1 MKIVDLHTHTTASDG
16 SYTPT
21 ELVKYAKQKGLS
33 AIAITDHDTV
43 AGVEEASME
52 GEELGIRVIPGAELS
67 TRVDDCDVH
76 MTSLFINCKNKRLIK
91 RLDDMAASR
100 QERNYKMVDKLH
112 EAGFQID
119 RRDLDA
125 LGEGKILARGHI
137 AQILIARGYATEL
150 KEALRKYLSKGTPGY
165 VQKEVLSPEECIQ
178 LVHDAGGLIFVAH
191 LHQIDPQDPEHC
203 KDVAR
208 RLIRMGADGLE
219 TQYCEFDDE
228 WRQATEQIAQECGC
242 LRSGGSDFHG
252 AMKKGLDL
260 ACGYGDL
267 QVPYTFLE
275 AMDAE
280 LARRKNERQ
289 VIEST
294 KPPAMLGRMV

>member
-280 LARRKNERQ
+280 LARRQN
-289 VIEST
+289 
-294 KPPAMLGRMV
+294 

>member
-280 LARRKNERQ
+280 LARRKNERH
-289 VIEST
+289 VIKTCKNQT
-294 KPPAMLGRMV
+294 KC

>member
-76 MTSLFINCKNKRLIK
+76 MTSLFINCKNKQLIK

-203 KDVAR
+203 RDVAR

-228 WRQATEQIAQECGC
+228 WRQTTEQIAQECGC

-252 AMKKGLDL
+252 TMKKGLDL

-267 QVPYTFLE
+267 QVPYAFLE

-280 LARRKNERQ
+280 LAQRQKSERQ
-289 VIEST
+289 T
-294 KPPAMLGRMV
+294 NKTCKN

>member
-1 MKIVDLHTHTTASDG
+1 MKIVDLHAHTTASDG

-21 ELVKYAKQKGLS
+21 ELVRYAKKKGLS

-43 AGVEEASME
+43 AGVEEASIE
-52 GEELGIRVIPGAELS
+52 GRKLGIRVIPGAELS
-67 TRVDDCDVH
+67 TRMDDCDVH
-76 MTSLFINCKNKRLIK
+76 MTSLFINCKNKQLIK

-119 RRDLDA
+119 RSDLDA

-165 VQKEVLSPEECIQ
+165 VQKEVLPPEECIQ

-203 KDVAR
+203 RDVAR

-280 LARRKNERQ
+280 LARRQNERH
-289 VIEST
+289 VIKT
-294 KPPAMLGRMV
+294 CKN

>member
-1 MKIVDLHTHTTASDG
+1 MKIVDLHAHTTASDG

-21 ELVKYAKQKGLS
+21 ELVRYAKKKGLS
-33 AIAITDHDTV
+33 AIAITDHDTI
-43 AGVEEASME
+43 AGVEEASIE
-52 GEELGIRVIPGAELS
+52 GRKLGIRVIPGAELS
-67 TRVDDCDVH
+67 TRMDDCDVH
-76 MTSLFINCKNKRLIK
+76 MTSLFINCKNEQLIK

-119 RRDLDA
+119 RSDLDA

-150 KEALRKYLSKGTPGY
+150 KEALRKYLSKCTPGY

-280 LARRKNERQ
+280 LARRQNERQ
-289 VIEST
+289 VIKTCKNQT
-294 KPPAMLGRMV
+294 KC

>member
-1 MKIVDLHTHTTASDG
+1 MA
-16 SYTPT
+16 
-21 ELVKYAKQKGLS
+21 
-33 AIAITDHDTV
+33 
-43 AGVEEASME
+43 EEASIE
-52 GEELGIRVIPGAELS
+52 GRKLGIRVIPGAELS
-67 TRVDDCDVH
+67 TRMDDCDVH
-76 MTSLFINCKNKRLIK
+76 MTSLFINCKNEQLIK

-119 RRDLDA
+119 RSDLDA

-165 VQKEVLSPEECIQ
+165 VQKEVLLPEECIQ

-228 WRQATEQIAQECGC
+228 WRKATEQIAQECGC

-252 AMKKGLDL
+252 TMKKGLDL

-267 QVPYTFLE
+267 QVPYAFLE

-280 LARRKNERQ
+280 LARRQNERQ
-289 VIEST
+289 VIET
-294 KPPAMLGRMV
+294 CKN

>member
-1 MKIVDLHTHTTASDG
+1 MKIVDLHAHTTASDG

-21 ELVKYAKQKGLS
+21 ELVRHAKGKGLS

-43 AGVEEASME
+43 GGVEEASIE
-52 GEELGIRVIPGAELS
+52 GERLGIRVVPGVELS

-76 MTSLFINCKNKRLIK
+76 MVSLFINCKNNQLIK
-91 RLDDMAASR
+91 RLNDMTASR
-100 QERNYKMVDKLH
+100 RERNYKMVDKLH
-112 EAGFQID
+112 EAGFRID
-119 RRDLDA
+119 RSDLEA

-165 VQKEVLSPEECIQ
+165 VQKEVLPPEECIR

-203 KDVAR
+203 KEIAR
-208 RLIRMGADGLE
+208 RLIYMGADGLE
-219 TQYCEFDDE
+219 TQYCEFDDT
-228 WRQATEQIAQECGC
+228 WREATEQIAQEYGC

-252 AMKKGLDL
+252 TMKKGLDL
-260 ACGYGDL
+260 ASGYGDL

-280 LARRKNERQ
+280 LTRRGKNERQ
-289 VIEST
+289 TIKTCKNHTEY
-294 KPPAMLGRMV
+294 

>member
-1 MKIVDLHTHTTASDG
+1 MKIVDLHAHTTASDG

-21 ELVKYAKQKGLS
+21 ELVRYAKKKGLS

-43 AGVEEASME
+43 AGVEEAS
-52 GEELGIRVIPGAELS
+52 I
-67 TRVDDCDVH
+67 DDCDVH
-76 MTSLFINCKNKRLIK
+76 MTSLFINCKNEQLIK

-119 RRDLDA
+119 RSDLDA

-228 WRQATEQIAQECGC
+228 WREATEQIAQECGC

-252 AMKKGLDL
+252 TMKKGLDL

-267 QVPYTFLE
+267 QVPYAFLE

-280 LARRKNERQ
+280 LARKQNERQ
-289 VIEST
+289 VI
-294 KPPAMLGRMV
+294 

>member
-1 MKIVDLHTHTTASDG
+1 MKIVDLHAHTTASDG
-16 SYTPT
+16 SYTPA
-21 ELVKYAKQKGLS
+21 ELVRYAKKKGLS
-33 AIAITDHDTV
+33 AIAITDHDTI
-43 AGVEEASME
+43 AGVEEASIE
-52 GEELGIRVIPGAELS
+52 GRKLGIRVIPGAELS
-67 TRVDDCDVH
+67 TRMDDCDVH
-76 MTSLFINCKNKRLIK
+76 MTSLFINCKNEQLIK

-119 RRDLDA
+119 RSDLDA

-280 LARRKNERQ
+280 LARRQK
-289 VIEST
+289 
-294 KPPAMLGRMV
+294 

>member
-1 MKIVDLHTHTTASDG
+1 MKIVDLHAHTTASDG

-21 ELVKYAKQKGLS
+21 ELVRYAKKKGLS
-33 AIAITDHDTV
+33 AIAITDHDTI
-43 AGVEEASME
+43 AGVEEASIE
-52 GEELGIRVIPGAELS
+52 GRKLGIRVIPGAELS
-67 TRVDDCDVH
+67 TRMDDCDVH
-76 MTSLFINCKNKRLIK
+76 MTSLFINCKNKQLIK

-112 EAGFQID
+112 EAGVQID
-119 RRDLDA
+119 RSDLDA

-203 KDVAR
+203 RDVAR

-228 WRQATEQIAQECGC
+228 WREATEQIAQECGC

-252 AMKKGLDL
+252 TMKKGLDL
-260 ACGYGDL
+260 ACGYGNL
-267 QVPYTFLE
+267 QVPYAFLE

-280 LARRKNERQ
+280 LAQRQKSERQ
-289 VIEST
+289 T
-294 KPPAMLGRMV
+294 NKTCKN

>member
-76 MTSLFINCKNKRLIK
+76 MISLFINCKNKRLIK

-280 LARRKNERQ
+280 LARRKNERH
-289 VIEST
+289 VIKTCKNQT
-294 KPPAMLGRMV
+294 KC

>member
-1 MKIVDLHTHTTASDG
+1 MKIVDLHAHTTASDG

-21 ELVKYAKQKGLS
+21 ELVRYAKKKGLS
-33 AIAITDHDTV
+33 AIAITDHDTI
-43 AGVEEASME
+43 AGVEEASIE
-52 GEELGIRVIPGAELS
+52 GRKLGIRVIPGAELS
-67 TRVDDCDVH
+67 TRMDDCDVH
-76 MTSLFINCKNKRLIK
+76 MTSLFINCKNKQLIK

-203 KDVAR
+203 RDVAR

-252 AMKKGLDL
+252 TMKKGLDL

-280 LARRKNERQ
+280 LARRKNERH
-289 VIEST
+289 VIKT
-294 KPPAMLGRMV
+294 CKNQIKC

>member
-1 MKIVDLHTHTTASDG
+1 MKIVDLHAHTTASDG

-21 ELVKYAKQKGLS
+21 ELVRYAKKKGLS

-43 AGVEEASME
+43 AGVEEASIE
-52 GEELGIRVIPGAELS
+52 GRKLGIRVIPGAELS
-67 TRVDDCDVH
+67 TRMDDCDVH
-76 MTSLFINCKNKRLIK
+76 MTSLFINCKNKQLIK

-119 RRDLDA
+119 RSDLDA

-203 KDVAR
+203 RDVAR

-228 WRQATEQIAQECGC
+228 WRQTTEQIAQECGC

-252 AMKKGLDL
+252 TMKKGLDL

-267 QVPYTFLE
+267 QVPYAFLE

-280 LARRKNERQ
+280 LARRQNERQ
-289 VIEST
+289 VI
-294 KPPAMLGRMV
+294 

>member
-112 EAGFQID
+112 EEGFQIE

-280 LARRKNERQ
+280 LARRKNERH
-289 VIEST
+289 VIKT
-294 KPPAMLGRMV
+294 CKN

>member
-1 MKIVDLHTHTTASDG
+1 MKIVDLHAHTTASDG

-21 ELVKYAKQKGLS
+21 ELVRDAKKKGLS
-33 AIAITDHDTV
+33 AIAITDHDTI
-43 AGVEEASME
+43 AGVEEAFIE
-52 GEELGIRVIPGAELS
+52 GRKLGIRVIPGAELS
-67 TRVDDCDVH
+67 TRMDDCDVH
-76 MTSLFINCKNKRLIK
+76 MTSLFINCKNEQLIK

-119 RRDLDA
+119 RSDLDA

-150 KEALRKYLSKGTPGY
+150 KEALRTYLSKGTPGY

-252 AMKKGLDL
+252 VMKKGLDL

-280 LARRKNERQ
+280 LARRQK
-289 VIEST
+289 
-294 KPPAMLGRMV
+294 

>member
-1 MKIVDLHTHTTASDG
+1 MKIVDLHAHTTASDG

-21 ELVKYAKQKGLS
+21 ELVRYAKKKGLS

-43 AGVEEASME
+43 AGVEEASIE
-52 GEELGIRVIPGAELS
+52 GRKLGIRVIPGAELS
-67 TRVDDCDVH
+67 TRMDDCDVH
-76 MTSLFINCKNKRLIK
+76 MTSLFINCKNKQLIK

-203 KDVAR
+203 RDVAR

-280 LARRKNERQ
+280 LARRKNERH
-289 VIEST
+289 VIKT
-294 KPPAMLGRMV
+294 CKN

>member
-1 MKIVDLHTHTTASDG
+1 MKIVDLHAHTTASDG

-21 ELVKYAKQKGLS
+21 ELVRYAKKKGLS

-43 AGVEEASME
+43 AGVEEASIE
-52 GEELGIRVIPGAELS
+52 GRKLGIRVIPGAELS
-67 TRVDDCDVH
+67 TRMDDCDVH
-76 MTSLFINCKNKRLIK
+76 MTSLFINCKNKQLIK

-119 RRDLDA
+119 RSDLDA

-165 VQKEVLSPEECIQ
+165 VQKEVLPPEECIQ

-203 KDVAR
+203 RDVAR

-252 AMKKGLDL
+252 TMKKGLDL

-280 LARRKNERQ
+280 LARRQNER
-289 VIEST
+289 
-294 KPPAMLGRMV
+294 

>member
-1 MKIVDLHTHTTASDG
+1 MKIVDLHAHTTASDG
-16 SYTPT
+16 SYTPA
-21 ELVKYAKQKGLS
+21 ELVRYAKKKGLS
-33 AIAITDHDTV
+33 ALAITDHDTI
-43 AGVEEASME
+43 AGVEEASIE
-52 GEELGIRVIPGAELS
+52 GRKLGIRVIPGAELS
-67 TRVDDCDVH
+67 TRMDDCDVH
-76 MTSLFINCKNKRLIK
+76 MTSLFINCKNEQLIK

-119 RRDLDA
+119 RSDLDA

-289 VIEST
+289 VIKT
-294 KPPAMLGRMV
+294 CKNQIKC

>member
-1 MKIVDLHTHTTASDG
+1 M
-16 SYTPT
+16 
-21 ELVKYAKQKGLS
+21 
-33 AIAITDHDTV
+33 
-43 AGVEEASME
+43 
-52 GEELGIRVIPGAELS
+52 
-67 TRVDDCDVH
+67 DDCDVH
-76 MTSLFINCKNKRLIK
+76 MTSLFINCKNEQLIK

-119 RRDLDA
+119 RSDLDA

-280 LARRKNERQ
+280 LARRKM
-289 VIEST
+289 
-294 KPPAMLGRMV
+294 KDG

>member
-1 MKIVDLHTHTTASDG
+1 MKIVDLHAHTTASDG

-21 ELVKYAKQKGLS
+21 ELVRYAKKKGLS

-43 AGVEEASME
+43 AGVEEASIE
-52 GEELGIRVIPGAELS
+52 GRKLGIRVIPGAELS
-67 TRVDDCDVH
+67 TRMDDCDVH
-76 MTSLFINCKNKRLIK
+76 MTSLFINCKNKQLIK

-208 RLIRMGADGLE
+208 RLICMGADGLE

-252 AMKKGLDL
+252 TMKKGLDL

-280 LARRKNERQ
+280 LARRKNERH
-289 VIEST
+289 VIKT
-294 KPPAMLGRMV
+294 CKNQIKC

>member
-289 VIEST
+289 VIKT
-294 KPPAMLGRMV
+294 CKN

>member
-1 MKIVDLHTHTTASDG
+1 MKIVDLHAHTTASDG

-21 ELVKYAKQKGLS
+21 ELVRYAKEKGLS
-33 AIAITDHDTV
+33 AIAITDHDTI
-43 AGVEEASME
+43 AGVEEASIE
-52 GEELGIRVIPGAELS
+52 GRKLGIRVIPGAELS
-67 TRVDDCDVH
+67 TRMDDCDVH
-76 MTSLFINCKNKRLIK
+76 MTSLFINCKNKQLIK

-119 RRDLDA
+119 RSDLDA

-252 AMKKGLDL
+252 TMKKGLDL

-267 QVPYTFLE
+267 QVPYAFLE

-280 LARRKNERQ
+280 LAQRQKSERQ
-289 VIEST
+289 T
-294 KPPAMLGRMV
+294 NKTCKN

>member
-280 LARRKNERQ
+280 LARRKNER
-289 VIEST
+289 
-294 KPPAMLGRMV
+294 

>member
-52 GEELGIRVIPGAELS
+52 GGELGIRVIPGAELS

-112 EAGFQID
+112 EAGFQIE

-280 LARRKNERQ
+280 LARRKNERH
-289 VIEST
+289 VIKT
-294 KPPAMLGRMV
+294 CKN

>member
-1 MKIVDLHTHTTASDG
+1 MKIVDLHAHTTASDG

-21 ELVKYAKQKGLS
+21 ELVGYAKKKGLS
-33 AIAITDHDTV
+33 AIAITDHDTI
-43 AGVEEASME
+43 AGVEEASIE
-52 GEELGIRVIPGAELS
+52 GRKLGIRVIPGAELS
-67 TRVDDCDVH
+67 TRMDDCDVH
-76 MTSLFINCKNKRLIK
+76 MTSLFINCKNKQLIK

-119 RRDLDA
+119 RSDLDA

-203 KDVAR
+203 KNVAR

-280 LARRKNERQ
+280 LARRQNERQ
-289 VIEST
+289 VIKTCKNQT
-294 KPPAMLGRMV
+294 KC

>member
-1 MKIVDLHTHTTASDG
+1 MKIVDLHAHTTASDG

-21 ELVKYAKQKGLS
+21 ELVRYAKKKGLS
-33 AIAITDHDTV
+33 AIAITDHDTI
-43 AGVEEASME
+43 AGVEEASIE
-52 GEELGIRVIPGAELS
+52 GRKLGIRVIPGAELS
-67 TRVDDCDVH
+67 TRMDDCDVH
-76 MTSLFINCKNKRLIK
+76 MTSLFINCKNKQLIK

-280 LARRKNERQ
+280 LARRKNERH
-289 VIEST
+289 VIKT
-294 KPPAMLGRMV
+294 CKN

>member
-76 MTSLFINCKNKRLIK
+76 MTSLFINCKNKRIIK

-219 TQYCEFDDE
+219 TQNCEFDDE

-289 VIEST
+289 VIKT
-294 KPPAMLGRMV
+294 CKN

>member
-52 GEELGIRVIPGAELS
+52 GEKLGIRVIPGAELS

-289 VIEST
+289 VIKT
-294 KPPAMLGRMV
+294 CKN

>member
-1 MKIVDLHTHTTASDG
+1 MKIVDLHAHTTASDG

-21 ELVKYAKQKGLS
+21 ELVRYAKKKGLS

-43 AGVEEASME
+43 AGVEEASIE
-52 GEELGIRVIPGAELS
+52 GRKLGIRVIPGAELS
-67 TRVDDCDVH
+67 TRMDDCDVH
-76 MTSLFINCKNKRLIK
+76 MTSLFINCKNKQLIK

-119 RRDLDA
+119 RSDLDA

-228 WRQATEQIAQECGC
+228 WREATEQIAQECGC

-252 AMKKGLDL
+252 TMKKGLDL
-260 ACGYGDL
+260 ACGYGNL
-267 QVPYTFLE
+267 QVPYAFLE

-280 LARRKNERQ
+280 LAQRQKSERQ
-289 VIEST
+289 T
-294 KPPAMLGRMV
+294 NKTCKN